1 MAAHMNAYQ
10 TWNDRLARRFFNTDM
25 AGRNV
30 NLQVN
35 SDLIHEFEGE
45 MPELAT
51 FKVAVAGPPTN
62 PRYCELIC
70 DRALQSFQN
79 WRDQATE
86 FPPYIGYLSF
96 FILAGD
102 LDADFAPHAYYPRL
116 WELLGFDYGRR
127 GPVPRFSQM
136 HQLWDDLEDWAV
148 RDMRGQ
154 LGIFQSRS
162 IGAHRH
168 IGYPLSQ
175 SLIVEQER
183 RDLPRIFDAAGLTPA
198 AEIPTEEL
206 ARALRSSMGQR
217 LLRAKSTKL
226 LQTRH
231 DPDLYEEFLDAVSD
245 ELSAWDGTIN
255 PEPGTA
261 VTLQS
266 TVGALHLC
274 LNIDRVSGKA
284 RASIRG
290 RFNRDIPE
298 DGIVVN
304 DALEATE
311 FAGGWSTPL
320 TDIQS
325 GELLDASKL
334 DWSAGHTMRVS
345 SHGWQIRLPS
355 RAVRIL
361 TTAEPEGFSGLVERH
376 SLPLGQPF
384 YLLYLDSAWQHLESW
399 ATNHC
404 AHFTR
409 IAITDGLPDGWS
421 LAESRGASSDA
432 GVGGRYPILSSPS
445 RNRIKLVGGIRSGAG
460 SSNNYFE
467 FAPPSI
473 SFTGT
478 SLDVEIFCNDRKIST
493 PEQRDLFPLPDD
505 LPVETRI
512 TIEAKRRQE
521 TVHRLSIF
529 LTGDF
534 TLPTDQIR
542 EFLDQAGNTAPQE
555 TSSPTICGP
564 YVAGVQ
570 PDAEL
575 TAAELLEDLE
585 AEIGNFHGFLIG
597 TSPGQIISWPAT
609 PFPSD
614 WVPTWIVTK
623 RGRKMSAIFV
633 GDTFTQHSDHAQSR
647 QPERRAVHD
656 WTTLL
661 WSNRKRI
668 APPRPKAQRDSWQQL
683 QQKARDVR
691 QR

>member
-1 MAAHMNAYQ
+1 
-10 TWNDRLARRFFNTDM
+10 
-25 AGRNV
+25 
-30 NLQVN
+30 
-35 SDLIHEFEGE
+35 

-51 FKVAVAGPPTN
+51 FRVAVAGPPTN
-62 PRYCELIC
+62 PRYCEQVC

-79 WRDQATE
+79 WRDLAPQ

-116 WELLGFDYGRR
+116 WELLGFDDGRR
-127 GPVPRFSQM
+127 GPVPHFSQM
-136 HQLWDDLEDWAV
+136 HQLWDDLEDWSV
-148 RDMRGQ
+148 RDQRGQ

-162 IGAHRH
+162 IGAHIH

-183 RDLPRIFDAAGLTPA
+183 RDLPNIFDAEGLTPA
-198 AEIPTEEL
+198 TEIPIEEL
-206 ARALRSSMGQR
+206 ARALRSPTGQR

-231 DPDLYEEFLDAVSD
+231 DPELYEAFLDTVAD
-245 ELSAWDGTIN
+245 ELSAWDGTITHA
-255 PEPGTA
+255 PGTA
-261 VTLQS
+261 ATPQS
-266 TVGALHLC
+266 AVGALHLC
-274 LNIDRVSGKA
+274 LNVDRVSGRAK
-284 RASIRG
+284 ASIRC

-320 TDIQS
+320 TEIQS
-325 GELLDASKL
+325 GEVLDASKL
-334 DWSAGHTMRVS
+334 DWSAAHTMRVS
-345 SHGWQIRLPS
+345 SHGWQLRMPS
-355 RAVRIL
+355 RDVRIL
-361 TTAEPEGFSGLVERH
+361 TTAEPEGFSGLVERQ
-376 SLPLGQPF
+376 SLPLGHPF
-384 YLLYLDSAWQHLESW
+384 YLLYPDSAWRHLESW
-399 ATNHC
+399 ATNQC
-404 AHFTR
+404 AQFTR
-409 IAITDGLPDGWS
+409 IAITAGLPDGWN
-421 LAESRGASSDA
+421 LAESRGASSDH
-432 GVGGRYPILSSPS
+432 GVRGRYPILSSPS
-445 RNRIKLVGGIRSGAG
+445 RIRIKLVGGIRSDADR
-460 SSNNYFE
+460 SNDFFE

-473 SFTGT
+473 SFTGA
-478 SLDVEIFCNDRKIST
+478 SPGVEIFCNDRKIST
-493 PEQRDLFPLPDD
+493 CEQRDSFPLPDD
-505 LPVETRI
+505 LPTETRI
-512 TIEAKRRQE
+512 VIEAKRHQE

-534 TLPTDQIR
+534 ALPTGQTGD
-542 EFLDQAGNTAPQE
+542 FLDQAGNTAPPGI
-555 TSSPTICGP
+555 TGPTVYGP
-564 YVAGVQ
+564 HVAGVI
-570 PDAEL
+570 PEAAL

-585 AEIGNFHGFLIG
+585 GEIGNFHGFLIG
-597 TSPGQIISWPAT
+597 SSPGQIVPWPAT
-609 PFPSD
+609 PFPRD

-633 GDTFTQHSDHAQSR
+633 GDTFAQYPNREQSH
-647 QPERRAVHD
+647 QPDRRAVHD

-668 APPRPKAQRDSWQQL
+668 APPKPKSQRDSWQQL